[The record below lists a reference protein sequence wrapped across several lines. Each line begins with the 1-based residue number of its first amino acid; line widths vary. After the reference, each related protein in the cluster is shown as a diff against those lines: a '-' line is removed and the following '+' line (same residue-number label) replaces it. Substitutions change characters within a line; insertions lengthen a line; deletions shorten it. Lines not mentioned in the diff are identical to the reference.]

1 MPGVLFV
8 GFVDRF
14 WEGIKVGEFEG
25 ASEDM
30 GRTERMDEGD
40 SRSGVVL
47 GRNYLLF

>member
-1 MPGVLFV
+1 VPGVLFV

-30 GRTERMDEGD
+30 GRTEREWMKEILA
-40 SRSGVVL
+40 VV
-47 GRNYLLF
+47 